1 MFLSLSQIII
11 IVFLPFFIS
20 FLFQF
25 FVVKLS
31 LKKKLCI
38 DNPDIEKPQGFHDI
52 PTPRSGGL
60 GIFLSLL
67 ISFYLLIISEGLS
80 FINLLPNADYFSGL
94 TAHQSPM
101 LSSLLLSSL
110 PAFLAGFYEDWKA
123 NMKPK
128 LRLLIITAGAVL
140 SVILMDAVVYDIGYL
155 KLPLWV
161 AIPFTI
167 FAIVGV
173 TNSMNIID
181 GFNGLA
187 GGVSII
193 VLLSF
198 SAVSYIHGDQLI
210 FIISLVLLFTI
221 GGFFVWNFPKGRIF
235 LGDGGAYLV
244 GFLFAIISV
253 LLVKRNP
260 EISPWFPVV
269 ILAYPIFEVFFSIY
283 RKKFKQNGS
292 AFDPDR
298 FHFHMLIYQRIARNN
313 PKTSFY
319 IWILVALLN
328 GIALLFCSNT
338 PFLILVFILFSATY
352 VCLYRKVLSFEARVT
367 DLPVEIKLKP

>member
-11 IVFLPFFIS
+11 VVFLPFFIS

-31 LKKKLCI
+31 LKKALCI

-52 PTPRSGGL
+52 PTPRAGGL

-67 ISFYLLIISEGLS
+67 ISFWLLIISEGLS
-80 FINLLPNADYFSGL
+80 FINLSPDADYFSRF
-94 TAHQSPM
+94 TTHQSPM

-110 PAFLAGFYEDWKA
+110 PAFLAGFYEDLRA

-128 LRLLIITAGAVL
+128 LRLLIISVGAVL
-140 SVILMDAVVYDIGYL
+140 AVILMDAVTYDTGL
-155 KLPLWV
+155 FELPLWM

-198 SAVSYIHGDQLI
+198 STASYIQGDQLI
-210 FIISLVLLFTI
+210 FIMSLVLLFTI
-221 GGFFVWNFPKGRIF
+221 GGFFVWNFPKGKIF
-235 LGDGGAYLV
+235 LGDGGAYLI

-260 EISPWFPVV
+260 GISPWFPLVV
-269 ILAYPIFEVFFSIY
+269 LAYPVFDTIFSIY
-283 RKKFKQNGS
+283 RRSVNGGS
-292 AFDPDR
+292 ALKADR
-298 FHFHMLIYQRIARNN
+298 YHLHSLIYKHISSNN
-313 PKTSFY
+313 PKTSVH
-319 IWILVALLN
+319 IWILVAILN
-328 GIALLFCSNT
+328 AIAVLFCSST
-338 PFLILVFILFSATY
+338 PILILIFILFSAIY
-352 VCLYRKVLSFEARVT
+352 VCLYRKVMSLEAKGT
-367 DLPVEIKLKP
+367 DLPNGLKLKP

>member
-1 MFLSLSQIII
+1 MFLPLNQMIIV
-11 IVFLPFFIS
+11 VFLPFLIS

-31 LKKKLCI
+31 LRKALCI
-38 DNPDIEKPQGFHDI
+38 DCPDTDKPQDFHDI
-52 PTPRSGGL
+52 PTPRAGGL

-67 ISFYLLIISEGLS
+67 ISFWLLIISEGLS
-80 FINLLPNADYFSGL
+80 FINLSPTADYFFQL
-94 TAHQSPM
+94 TIHQSPM

-110 PAFLAGFYEDWKA
+110 PAFLAGFYEDLRG

-128 LRLLIITAGAVL
+128 LRLFIISVGAVL
-140 SVILMDAVVYDIGYL
+140 AIVLMDAVVYDIGYL
-155 KLPLWV
+155 KLPLWMAV
-161 AIPFTI
+161 PFTI

-198 SAVSYIHGDQLI
+198 STASYIQGDQLI
-210 FIISLVLLFTI
+210 LIMSLVLLFTI
-221 GGFFVWNFPKGRIF
+221 AGFFVWNFPRGRIF
-235 LGDGGAYLV
+235 LGDGGAYLI
-244 GFLFAIISV
+244 GFLFAVISV

-260 EISPWFPVV
+260 EISPWFPLIV
-269 ILAYPIFEVFFSIY
+269 LAYPVFDTIFSIY
-283 RKKFKQNGS
+283 RRSVNGGS
-292 AFDPDR
+292 ALKADR
-298 FHFHMLIYQRIARNN
+298 YHLHSLIYKHISSNN
-313 PKTSFY
+313 PKTSVH

-328 GIALLFCSNT
+328 GIALLFRSNT
-338 PFLILVFILFSATY
+338 PFLILVFILFSAIY
-352 VCLYRKVLSFEARVT
+352 VCLYRKVMSFEAKGA
-367 DLPVEIKLKP
+367 DLPNGLKLKP

>member
-31 LKKKLCI
+31 LKKALCI

-94 TAHQSPM
+94 TAHKSPM

-110 PAFLAGFYEDWKA
+110 PAFLAGFYEDLKA

-128 LRLLIITAGAVL
+128 LRLLIITVGAVL
-140 SVILMDAVVYDIGYL
+140 SVILMDAVVYDLGYL

-260 EISPWFPVV
+260 EISPWFPVAV
-269 ILAYPIFEVFFSIY
+269 LAYPVFDTIFSIY
-283 RKKFKQNGS
+283 RRSINGGS
-292 AFDPDR
+292 ALKADR
-298 FHFHMLIYQRIARNN
+298 YHLHSLIYKHISSNN
-313 PKTSFY
+313 PKTSVH
-319 IWILVALLN
+319 IWILVAFLN
-328 GIALLFCSNT
+328 ATALLFCSNT
-338 PFLILVFILFSATY
+338 PILILVFILFSATY
-352 VCLYRKVLSFEARVT
+352 VCLYRKVLSFEARGT
-367 DLPVEIKLKP
+367 DLPIEIKLKP